1 MENADQQRSTPS
13 PFKQRLSL
21 YLLALLVVIGG
32 GILWLQ
38 KSYDPTVW
46 RSQAGSATGQPP
58 GREDL
63 PKGLSPLSPAES
75 YNAENLSDKINGKAE
90 LYLGAGFKGLE
101 ARRLGLT
108 AAPGP
113 WMERY
118 VYDMGGYRNAFSV
131 FSVQR
136 RGDTQPV
143 DISDH
148 AYLSSNGLFL
158 AHGPYY
164 LEIVASEASSLMQ
177 SHITALGAAF
187 VASHP
192 VETITLPELNL
203 LPPDQLVPNTTK
215 LIAESAFGIQGL
227 DWIYTAGYAT
237 EKAKALAFIAKRLT
251 NGRARASADA
261 FIDFWKEYGG
271 EDVPPPGRFKGASIV
286 LILDNHEIA
295 MVHGPYL
302 FGVHEANSLEFGLDV
317 MERLRRAVEE
327 GSP

>member
-1 MENADQQRSTPS
+1 MKNASRQRSAPS
-13 PFKQRLSL
+13 TFQHRLSL
-21 YLLALLVVIGG
+21 SLLALLVFIGG

-38 KSYDPTVW
+38 KSYDPTSW
-46 RSQAGSATGQPP
+46 RLQSGPATGRPH

-63 PKGLSPLSPAES
+63 PKDLVSLSPAEC

-101 ARRLGLT
+101 AGRLGVK
-108 AAPGP
+108 ADPGS

-118 VYDMGGYRNAFSV
+118 VYDMGEHRNAFSV

-136 RGDTQPV
+136 RGDARPV

-158 AHGPYY
+158 VHGPYY
-164 LEIVASEASSLMQ
+164 LEIVASEASPLIQ
-177 SHITALGAAF
+177 SHMTALGAAF

-192 VETITLPELNL
+192 VETVTLAELNL
-203 LPPDQLVPNTTK
+203 LPPDQLVPNTPK

-227 DWIYTAGYAT
+227 DWIYTARYAT
-237 EKAKALAFIAKRLT
+237 EKARALAFIARRPT
-251 NGRARASADA
+251 HGEARASAEA
-261 FIDFWKEYGG
+261 FIGFWKDYGG
-271 EDVPPPGRFKGASIV
+271 EDVQPTDRFKGASIV

-295 MVHGPYL
+295 MVQGPYL
-302 FGVHEANSLEFGLDV
+302 FGVHEANSLQFGLDV
-317 MERLRRAVEE
+317 MERLRRAVGEV
-327 GSP
+327 SP